1 MSTITVDGKGFMKDG
16 KGRLVPVES
25 VSDYDKLKDQT
36 VETLVD
42 KALSM
47 QQSITDF
54 KLSGQ
59 ADVLA
64 FMNIAY
70 EQYDAKPGGEKG
82 NVSISNFEDTRKV
95 QIAVGRT
102 IDFDERLK
110 VAKSLIDECL
120 NNWSED
126 APTELKTIV
135 LQAFEV
141 DKEGKASPARILP
154 LLKFDFDDETWMRG
168 MQALK
173 DSLSVQYSKK
183 YIRFY
188 QRAGTEGKWEAISLD
203 IAKL

>member
-1 MSTITVDGKGFMKDG
+1 MSIITVDGKDFMKDG
-16 KGRLVPVES
+16 KGRLVPVQS

-36 VETLVD
+36 VDTLVD

-47 QQSITDF
+47 QQAISDF
-54 KLSGQ
+54 KLGGF

-64 FMNIAY
+64 FMEIAHA
-70 EQYDAKPGGEKG
+70 QYDSKPGGEKG

-188 QRAGTEGKWEAISLD
+188 QRAGAEGKWEAISLD